1 LRLLTETET
10 RKEPLSEELALAVL
24 NKINGEVLSP
34 RQQVTPKKV
43 LSRVAQHYQIKVPDL
58 TGARRLR
65 AVTLPRQVVMYLLRK
80 ELSLPLNEVGRILG
94 GRDHTTVIHGEDKI
108 TKALA
113 ASDQLRLDVTTIRR
127 RLYSGGGQN
136 TAT

>member
-1 LRLLTETET
+1 
-10 RKEPLSEELALAVL
+10 
-24 NKINGEVLSP
+24 
-34 RQQVTPKKV
+34 
-43 LSRVAQHYQIKVPDL
+43 
-58 TGARRLR
+58 
-65 AVTLPRQVVMYLLRK
+65 
-80 ELSLPLNEVGRILG
+80 VGRILG